1 MRDAAAGRY
10 RHVLMQPRVSGLT
23 GSDDSGASDVLIF
36 RVSQTGLSLVGGKG
50 RGMGWSGIVELPL
63 EEEPLAV
70 RAHGRGRPLAV
81 SEPAPVRVVGPY
93 WASQAVLVPVG
104 LEHLVVFGGSPGL
117 TDPNT
122 FVPIAAH
129 FVADLEQVSPTKLLA
144 DELEVVRAVREL
156 VEYRPIDVAATAQHL
171 ASKAAEALSCEVGAV
186 LVEHAGAVQVE
197 VVTRDWP
204 RLLDAAAVGATLRHL
219 ATRAADGPLHE
230 SEIAEATE
238 DALARLIL
246 PIGMPAPF
254 GLLVVAHAATRP
266 RGFTNLCQRIGR
278 VLAEAAESLLLQAIA
293 REELAAERD
302 RFAREA
308 RSDQLTGL
316 ENRVAWEELVR
327 LENDR
332 LRRYGRPVAVVSADI
347 DDLKAVN
354 DREGHPAGDV
364 LIRAAADLLRAHA
377 RAADRVARVGGDE
390 FLVLLPETEHESGPL
405 LPLGGGHLS
414 APVDLRPLF
423 SRICG
428 PLTSFPAHSE
438 GAGSPPE
445 HEGRGLYAQII
456 VLGTDPI
463 PDRGVAR
470 G

>member
-1 MRDAAAGRY
+1 
-10 RHVLMQPRVSGLT
+10 MQPRVPGAT
-23 GSDDSGASDVLIF
+23 GSDDSGAPDVLIF

-50 RGMGWSGIVELPL
+50 RGVGWSGIVDLPL
-63 EEEPLAV
+63 EGEPLAV
-70 RAHGRGRPLAV
+70 RAHSRGRPLAV
-81 SEPAPVRVVGPY
+81 DEPAPVRVVGPY
-93 WASQAVLVPVG
+93 WTSQAVLVPVG
-104 LEHLVVFGGSPGL
+104 AEHLVVFGGSP
-117 TDPNT
+117 TPADPHA
-122 FVPIAAH
+122 FVPIAAQL
-129 FVADLEQVSPTKLLA
+129 VAELEQVSPTKLLA

-156 VEYRPIDVAATAQHL
+156 VEYRPIDVAATARHL

-186 LVEHAGAVQVE
+186 LVEHAGTVQVE

-204 RLLDAAAVGATLRHL
+204 RLLDATAVGATLRHL

-238 DALARLIL
+238 DALGREQGLVARLIL

-293 REELAAERD
+293 REDLAAERD

-308 RSDQLTGL
+308 RIDPLTGL
-316 ENRVAWEELVR
+316 ENRVAWEDLVR

-332 LRRYGRPVAVVSADI
+332 LRRYRRPIAVVSADI

-364 LIRAAADLLRAHA
+364 LIRAAADVLRAHA

-390 FLVLLPETEHESGPL
+390 FLVLLPET
-405 LPLGGGHLS
+405 
-414 APVDLRPLF
+414 D
-423 SRICG
+423 SR
-428 PLTSFPAHSE
+428 
-438 GAGSPPE
+438 GAE
-445 HEGRGLYAQII
+445 RYVRRVRAAARR
-456 VLGTDPI
+456 LGTGTAPSGLALSLGFAAAALDETI
-463 PDRGVAR
+463 EAAVERADKAMYAAKRRRSAR
-470 G
+470 QR